1 MYKWRRI
8 QSDSQTVQDCQAQKI
23 QKENWRNTNV
33 RKKSAGNRVASA
45 VRKLDLYAK
54 HARRRA
60 FAVHKQRF
68 VCVNTQT
75 KSRPVEKMCDML
87 RVRMHVWHR
96 AETASRRGSY
106 QLWNVMVCGPFS
118 ALGNGQLAVIQIWI
132 LHHMMECSLPSH
144 LHATPGKITE
154 AAVRHTIMQQT
165 KLGNRSRD

>member
-68 VCVNTQT
+68 VCVWIRRQRADLWKKCATC
-75 KSRPVEKMCDML
+75 SEL
-87 RVRMHVWHR
+87 G

-132 LHHMMECSLPSH
+132 LHHTMECSLPSH